1 MGDLYLIRH
10 AQASFGK
17 PDYDELSD
25 LGLTQARLLA
35 DFFERTGRSFD
46 ALYCGEM
53 KRHRDTAAALSQKPA
68 LFTGNPAPRLLSEF
82 NEFDMATVVNRQ
94 LPLLLRE
101 KPSLEA
107 DLEKLFTDPHILYQV
122 LNLSLSRW
130 INNPEGLEGV
140 ETWPAFTRR
149 VLDGLLK
156 IIREAGRG
164 KTIALVTSGGP
175 LAALLQKA
183 LSLSDLEAIDLA
195 WQIRNASVSTFK
207 FSEDRFT
214 LASYNSVAHLELQR
228 DPSLITYR

>member
-82 NEFDMATVVNRQ
+82 NEFDLATVVNRQ

-149 VLDGLLK
+149 VREGLSR
-156 IIREAGRG
+156 IIRESGKG
-164 KTIALVTSGGP
+164 KTVALVTSGGP

-183 LSLSDLEAIDLA
+183 LSLPDLDAVDLA

-207 FSEDRFT
+207 FSEERLT
-214 LASYNSVAHLELQR
+214 LSSYNSVAYLELQR